1 MAVPIAAKGLPAGT
15 RLLKAYATSPRRAKR
30 VVYLLVIDGRD
41 LFLLFYRGKDD
52 PLGRNVSLSNPEFR
66 KALDTHLNLL
76 EADIARGDIEPVM
89 LP

>member
-1 MAVPIAAKGLPAGT
+1 
-15 RLLKAYATSPRRAKR
+15 
-30 VVYLLVIDGRD
+30 
-41 LFLLFYRGKDD
+41 
-52 PLGRNVSLSNPEFR
+52 LGRNVSLSNPEFR